1 MLERRSWW
9 TGPLA
14 RESALVVGVCLLTI
28 VVAPLVLSEFR
39 LALLAKF
46 LTLAI
51 VALAIDVAW
60 GYTGM
65 LSLGHGVFFGLGA
78 YALAMHMKLEAAKDG
93 LPDFMGWSGLRE
105 LPWFWA
111 LFEHAWFALLM
122 VVMLPALLASALGF
136 LVFRGRIQGVYFSII
151 TQALALI
158 ATLVFVGQQAY
169 TGGTNGVTNFGT
181 LFGLPLMDSAIQTGL
196 FALTVAVL
204 GLVYLLLRW
213 FTGSRAGNVLVAI
226 RDGEDRLRFFGYDPA
241 AIKLGVFVLSAAIA
255 GLAGALYVPQV
266 GIISPANMGIV
277 PSIEMVI
284 WVAVGG
290 RGTLIG
296 PIVGALLVNS
306 AKSGLSESFPDVW
319 QYFLGALF
327 IGAVVLFPDGLVGA
341 ARRGMRALRIGH
353 AKADSAG
360 VDVGAATIV
369 GAGVADVSL
378 VREAASGVRRTP
390 EDARAPRPAMVPL
403 SHSAKAGS

>member
-1 MLERRSWW
+1 MLERRSAW
-9 TGPLA
+9 TGPPA
-14 RESALVVGVCLLTI
+14 RECALVAALCLLTI
-28 VVAPLVLSEFR
+28 VVAPLALSEFR

-93 LPDFMGWSGLRE
+93 LPDFMGWSGLRQ
-105 LPWFWA
+105 LPLFWA
-111 LFEHAWFALLM
+111 PFESAPFALLM
-122 VVMLPALLASALGF
+122 VVALPGVLAFALGL
-136 LVFRGRIQGVYFSII
+136 LVFRGRVQGVYFSII

-158 ATLVFVGQQAY
+158 ATLVFVGQQPY
-169 TGGTNGVTNFGT
+169 TGGTNGMTNFST
-181 LFGLPLMDSAIQTGL
+181 LFGLPLMVPAVQTGL
-196 FALTVAVL
+196 FALTVACL

-213 FTGSRAGNVLVAI
+213 LTGSRAGNVLVAI

-241 AIKLGVFVLSAAIA
+241 AIKLGVFVLSATIA
-255 GLAGALYVPQV
+255 GIAGALYVPQV

-290 RGTLIG
+290 RGTLLG
-296 PIVGALLVNS
+296 PIVGALLVNG
-306 AKSGLSESFPDVW
+306 AKSGLSESFPDIW

-327 IGAVVLFPDGLVGA
+327 IGSVVLFPDGLIGA
-341 ARRGMRALRIGH
+341 ARRGMRALGAGR
-353 AKADSAG
+353 ARSAG
-360 VDVGAATIV
+360 VAAADATVAPDDV
-369 GAGVADVSL
+369 AGEQ
-378 VREAASGVRRTP
+378 RPT
-390 EDARAPRPAMVPL
+390 EDAHPQRPALAP
-403 SHSAKAGS
+403 SARAEVGS